1 VGLRKRSAALGA
13 AAGVAAAALAIA
25 GCSSSGSSST
35 SATGGASSSASTSAS
50 SSTSSSASSAP
61 STLTVWR
68 MGASVPAQVTW
79 MNGVVAQFHKDFPQ
93 YANTQVKVDWIPWG
107 DRTTDWNNALS
118 SGKNIPDV
126 TELGNTDTPT
136 EAASGVLAP
145 LNSYLSSWS
154 GTKGLVPGM
163 LANDTQSGT
172 TYAVPWFGGVRAV
185 WYRTDQFKKAGI
197 TSTPTTWAELEADAV
212 KLQQTF
218 PGTTGIDAITNDT
231 NAFASFIWGAGG
243 QIATEN
249 SSGQWTADLTSAK
262 SEAAIKYY
270 VGLYTTA
277 KVSASK
283 YIGQTEL
290 GNVGATSGGPN
301 EDFGLGKLDL
311 YIDGPWAKA
320 TLPKNSVD
328 TANIASFPIPS
339 ENGPNPAPV
348 FSGGSDLAVFKTS
361 PNQAAAWDLISV
373 MDNPANST
381 SFATLSGFFSPYS
394 SEISASENT
403 GGAFMAGFAKAA
415 LNGQTAPLNAKN
427 WPTADNGKLNI
438 IPTMLKSL
446 MQGAPFASTVA
457 SANTQLQNVLNT
469 GSAS

>member
-13 AAGVAAAALAIA
+13 VAGAAAAALAIA
-25 GCSSSGSSST
+25 GCSSSSSSSAT
-35 SATGGASSSASTSAS
+35 SSATGSATG
-50 SSTSSSASSAP
+50 SSTAGTSSAP

-68 MGASVPAQVTW
+68 MGGSVPAQVTW
-79 MNGVVAQFHKDFPQ
+79 MNGVVAEFHKEFPQ

-107 DRTTDWNNALS
+107 NRTTDWNNALS
-118 SGKNIPDV
+118 SGKNIPDI

-136 EAASGVLAP
+136 EAASGILAP
-145 LNSYLSSWS
+145 LNTDLTSWS

-163 LANDTQSGT
+163 LANDTQGGT

-197 TSTPTTWAELEADAV
+197 TATPTTWAELETDAQ
-212 KLQQTF
+212 KLQQAY
-218 PGTTGIDAITNDT
+218 PGTTGFDAITNDT

-243 QIATEN
+243 QIATQN
-249 SSGQWTADLTSAK
+249 SSGQWTGDLTSPQT
-262 SEAAIKYY
+262 EAAIKYY

-283 YIGQTEL
+283 YIGESEL
-290 GNVGATSGGPN
+290 GVAGATSGGPN
-301 EDFGLGKLDL
+301 EDFGLGKLDM
-311 YIDGPWAKA
+311 YIDGSWAKA

-328 TANIASFPIPS
+328 TGNIASFPIPS
-339 ENGPNPAPV
+339 QNGPNPAPV

-361 PNQAAAWDLISV
+361 PNQTAAWDLISV
-373 MDNPANST
+373 MDNPANSA
-381 SFATLSGFFSPYS
+381 SFAALSGFFSPYS
-394 SEISASENT
+394 AQISASENT
-403 GGAFMAGFAKAA
+403 GGAFNAGFAKAA
-415 LNGQTAPLNAKN
+415 LNGQTSPLNAKN

-438 IPTMLKSL
+438 IPTMLKQL

-457 SANTQLQNVLNT
+457 AANTQLTSVLNT

>member
-1 VGLRKRSAALGA
+1 VGLRKRSAVLGA

-25 GCSSSGSSST
+25 GCSSGGSSS
-35 SATGGASSSASTSAS
+35 AGASSSTA
-50 SSTSSSASSAP
+50 SAP
-61 STLTVWR
+61 KTLTVWR
-68 MGASVPAQVTW
+68 MGGSVPSQVTW
-79 MNGVVAQFHKDFPQ
+79 MNGVVAQFHKEYPQ
-93 YANTQVKVDWIPWG
+93 YASTQVKVDWIPWG
-107 DRTTDWNNALS
+107 NRTTDWNNALS
-118 SGKNIPDV
+118 SGKNIPDI

-136 EAASGVLAP
+136 EAASGILAP
-145 LNSYLSSWS
+145 LTSDLSSWS

-197 TSTPTTWAELEADAV
+197 TSTPTTWAELQADAV
-212 KLQQTF
+212 KLQQTY
-218 PGTTGIDAITNDT
+218 PGTTGFDAITNDT

-243 QIATEN
+243 QIATQ
-249 SSGQWTADLTSAK
+249 SGSQWTADLTSPQ

-290 GNVGATSGGPN
+290 GVAGATSGGPN

-328 TANIASFPIPS
+328 MSNIASFPIPS
-339 ENGPNPAPV
+339 ENGPNSAPV

-361 PNQAAAWDLISV
+361 PNQTAAWDLISV

-394 SEISASENT
+394 AQISASETT
-403 GGAFMAGFAKAA
+403 GGAFNAGFAKAA
-415 LNGQTAPLNAKN
+415 LNGQTSPLNAKN

-438 IPTMLKSL
+438 IPTMLKQL

-457 SANTQLQNVLNT
+457 AANTQLQSVLNT

>member
-1 VGLRKRSAALGA
+1 MGLRKRSAALGA
-13 AAGVAAAALAIA
+13 VAGAAAAALAIA
-25 GCSSSGSSST
+25 GCSSGGSSTAT
-35 SATGGASSSASTSAS
+35 SGASGGASSSAPS
-50 SSTSSSASSAP
+50 SSAP

-68 MGASVPAQVTW
+68 MGGSVASQVTW
-79 MNGVVAQFHKDFPQ
+79 MNGVVTQFHQQFPQ
-93 YANTQVKVDWIPWG
+93 YAKTQVKVDWIPWSN
-107 DRTTDWNNALS
+107 RTTDWNNALS
-118 SGKNIPDV
+118 SGKNVPDI

-136 EAASGVLAP
+136 EAASGILAP
-145 LNSYLSSWS
+145 LNGNLSSWS

-197 TSTPTTWAELEADAV
+197 AAVPTTWAELTADAV
-212 KLQQTF
+212 KLQKAY
-218 PGTTGIDAITNDT
+218 PGTTGLDAITNDT

-243 QIATEN
+243 QIATQ
-249 SSGQWTADLTSAK
+249 SGNTWTADLTSPQD
-262 SEAAIKYY
+262 EAAIKYY
-270 VGLYTTA
+270 VGLYTTD

-283 YIGQTEL
+283 YIGETEL
-290 GNVGATSGGPN
+290 GVAGATAGGPN
-301 EDFGLGKLDL
+301 TDFGLGTLDM

-320 TLPKNSVD
+320 SLPKNSVD
-328 TANIASFPIPS
+328 TANISSFPIPS

-361 PNQAAAWDLISV
+361 PNQTAAWDLISV
-373 MDNPANST
+373 MDNPTNST
-381 SFATLSGFFSPYS
+381 SFAALSGFFSPYS
-394 SEISASENT
+394 AQISASETT

-415 LNGQTAPLNAKN
+415 LNGQTSPLNAKN

>member
-13 AAGVAAAALAIA
+13 VAGAAAAALAIA
-25 GCSSSGSSST
+25 GCSSGSSS
-35 SATGGASSSASTSAS
+35 SNST
-50 SSTSSSASSAP
+50 STSSAP
-61 STLTVWR
+61 KTLTVWR
-68 MGASVPAQVTW
+68 MGGSVASQVTW
-79 MNGVVAQFHKDFPQ
+79 MNNVAAEFHKEFPQ
-93 YANTQVKVDWIPWG
+93 YAKTQVKVDWIPWG
-107 DRTTDWNNALS
+107 NRTTDWNSALS
-118 SGKNIPDV
+118 SGKNIPDI

-136 EAASGVLAP
+136 EAASGILAS
-145 LNSYLSSWS
+145 LNSDLSSWS

-163 LANDTQSGT
+163 LANDTQGGT

-212 KLQQTF
+212 KLQNAY
-218 PGTTGIDAITNDT
+218 PGTTGFDAVTNDT

-243 QIATEN
+243 QIATQS
-249 SSGQWTADLTSAK
+249 SSGTWTADLTSPQT
-262 SEAAIKYY
+262 EAAIKYY
-270 VGLYTTA
+270 VGLYTTD
-277 KVSASK
+277 KVSTSK
-283 YIGQTEL
+283 YVGESEL
-290 GNVGATSGGPN
+290 GVAGATSGGPN
-301 EDFGLGKLDL
+301 EDFGLGKLDM
-311 YIDGPWAKA
+311 YVDGPWAKA

-328 TANIASFPIPS
+328 TANISSFPIPS

-348 FSGGSDLAVFKTS
+348 LSGGSDLAVFKTS
-361 PNQAAAWDLISV
+361 PNPTAAWDLISV

-381 SFATLSGFFSPYS
+381 SFAALSGFFSPYS
-394 SEISASENT
+394 AEISASEST

-415 LNGQTAPLNAKN
+415 LNGQVSPFNAKN

-446 MQGAPFASTVA
+446 MQGAPFAATVA